1 MKTSVTF
8 WQNLERHFND
18 VHDIYLEWLDVR
30 VGEEMNF
37 KLVAQIEYFL
47 AEWAAVLV
55 GLVVNVG
62 YVLLQ
67 LVPVGEH
74 LSTDVA
80 HHLLWLRR
88 LRAGH

>member
-1 MKTSVTF
+1 MRTSVTV
-8 WQNLERHFND
+8 WHNPERSFND

-30 VGEEMNF
+30 VGEEMNV

-88 LRAGH
+88 LRSGH